1 MVRQKLPAASL
12 AVFTIAAALAG
23 ACAGAEQGRGASVK
37 SPFPVTI
44 RAANGKVTLQK
55 RPVRIVS
62 LSPTA
67 TEDLFAIGAGKQVV
81 AVDDQSNYPARAPRT
96 KLSGYTPNPE
106 AVAGYKPDLVV
117 ASFDANGLL
126 RALKRLRV
134 PVLLEPS
141 AANLAGAYAQLRQL
155 GLATGHRR
163 GAAALVMRMR
173 ARIAKSVRSVPKPAK
188 PLSAYHELSPDYYSA
203 TSKTFIGQ
211 AYRLFGLRNIA
222 DAANKTGSRYPQL
235 SGEYIVA
242 QSPDLIVLA
251 DTKCCHQTP
260 ASVAAR
266 PGWGQISAVKHGGV
280 VGVSDDIASR
290 WGPRIVNFI
299 RLIAVKVKAAEAASG
314 GR

>member
-1 MVRQKLPAASL
+1 MVRQKLAAASL
-12 AVFTIAAALAG
+12 AVFTLAAALAG
-23 ACAGAEQGRGASVK
+23 AGAEQGRGAPVK
-37 SPFPVTI
+37 SRFPVTI
-44 RAANGKVTLQK
+44 RAANGTVTLKK

-126 RALKRLRV
+126 RALKRLRI
-134 PVLLEPS
+134 PVLLEPA

-163 GAAALVMRMR
+163 GAAALVRRMR
-173 ARIAKSVRSVPKPAK
+173 ARIAKAVRSVPKPAK
-188 PLSAYHELSPDYYSA
+188 PLSVYHELSPDYYSA

-211 AYRLFGLRNIA
+211 AYRLFGLRDIA
-222 DAANKTGSRYPQL
+222 DAADKTGSKYPQL
-235 SGEYIVA
+235 SGEYIIA

-251 DTKCCHQTP
+251 DIKCCHQTP
-260 ASVAAR
+260 ATVAAR
-266 PGWGQISAVKHGGV
+266 PGWGQISAVKHGNV

-314 GR
+314 RG